1 MLCKSQV
8 QKVSRVEAQVPRRD
22 EIPSW
27 VLSPDNSECVSFLK
41 NIIVTNIYYLTRL
54 LYKSR
59 VTICCVASMIVGFS
73 LVVA

>member
-22 EIPSW
+22 KIPSW
-27 VLSPDNSECVSFLK
+27 VLGPDNSECVSFLK

-59 VTICCVASMIVGFS
+59 VTSCCVASMIVGFS